1 VCVAALCCGNS
12 TVEWAVL
19 ASPSGVQE
27 GLVALAHSDSGGL
40 GLRLGISFFFVFEL
54 FNVDDHPSVTVTRW
68 GVMALA
74 VFYGGGLGFKKN

>member
-1 VCVAALCCGNS
+1 VCAAALRS

-40 GLRLGISFFFVFEL
+40 GLGLGNFFFFEL
-54 FNVDDHPSVTVTRW
+54 FNVYDHPSVTVTRW

-74 VFYGGGLGFKKN
+74 VFYGGGLGFKKKLMCQ